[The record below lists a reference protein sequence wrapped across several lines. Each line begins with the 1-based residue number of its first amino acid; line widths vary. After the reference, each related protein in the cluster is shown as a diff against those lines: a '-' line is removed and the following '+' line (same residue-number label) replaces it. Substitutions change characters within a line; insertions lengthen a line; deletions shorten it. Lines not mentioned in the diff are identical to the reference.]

1 MEVAFANFSL
11 KFSPNIDLWI
21 ISTTYIEFCKI
32 YCYFRKMNEF
42 IFLFYA
48 LKILN
53 SRSEIQIMNSITGRI
68 SNPANDQDNLLLKNS
83 RKKNPLPDFIVKV
96 DQIDLGT
103 NVGVK
108 GAQLGENLH
117 NNSPSNMLQLRTE
130 IALFR

>member
-83 RKKNPLPDFIVKV
+83 KKKSTARFYSEGGPDRSR
-96 DQIDLGT
+96 
-103 NVGVK
+103 N
-108 GAQLGENLH
+108 
-117 NNSPSNMLQLRTE
+117 
-130 IALFR
+130 

>member
-1 MEVAFANFSL
+1 
-11 KFSPNIDLWI
+11 
-21 ISTTYIEFCKI
+21 
-32 YCYFRKMNEF
+32 MNEF